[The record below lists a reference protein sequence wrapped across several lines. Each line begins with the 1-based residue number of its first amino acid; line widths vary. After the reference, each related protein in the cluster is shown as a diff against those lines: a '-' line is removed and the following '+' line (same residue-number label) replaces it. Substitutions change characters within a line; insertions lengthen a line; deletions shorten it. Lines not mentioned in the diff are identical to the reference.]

1 MVEEAARHISLAP
14 PPSPADR
21 SGGVEG
27 EVAMTESGGA
37 TRSHAYAWFVVLV
50 LSFAN
55 IVSFVDRL
63 IMSLLVDPIKR
74 DLMLSD
80 TQVGWLLGMAF
91 VLFYAATAL
100 PIAFLADRTNR
111 KRLIFVGV
119 LLWTAATAICASA
132 RSFWTL
138 FLCRMNVGIGEAALS
153 PATMSIIADYFPRDR
168 LARPVSVFSAAGYM
182 GGGIALLVG
191 GAVVQMVKTVGEV
204 TVPVLGTIQS
214 WQLTFLIVAA
224 PGVLVLALVS
234 LIREP
239 PRGGIAAS
247 TAAST
252 PPRSSPADVARHMRA
267 HWQAYAAIFAGFSI
281 LATLGYG
288 TFMWVPT
295 FFRRVHGWDYAQAGY
310 VYGLIVLVFGT
321 GGVLAGGWITDRLLR
336 RGVRDANLRVALVS
350 ALVLLPF
357 AVGFPLAPSG
367 TLAVALLIPASLLG
381 SMPFG
386 VGLAALPVITPNSM
400 RAQVTALYLFVANVV
415 SLGFGPVLVAL
426 FTDRVFGSEAAVHY
440 SLASVAVL
448 AVGLGA
454 PILALGLR
462 PFRAAVDVAST

>member
-1 MVEEAARHISLAP
+1 MS
-14 PPSPADR
+14 D
-21 SGGVEG
+21 
-27 EVAMTESGGA
+27 GGA
-37 TRSHAYAWFVVLV
+37 GARGYAYAWFVVLV

-74 DLMLSD
+74 DLMLTD
-80 TQVGWLLGMAF
+80 TQVSWLLGMAF
-91 VLFYAATAL
+91 VLFYALTAL
-100 PIAFLADRTNR
+100 PLAFLADRYNR
-111 KRLIFVGV
+111 KRIIFAGI

-138 FLCRMNVGIGEAALS
+138 FFCRMNVGIGEAALS

-214 WQLTFLIVAA
+214 WQLTFLVVAA
-224 PGVLVLALVS
+224 PGFLVLGLVA

-239 PRGGIAAS
+239 ARGGAA
-247 TAAST
+247 AAGAAPQVSA
-252 PPRSSPADVARHMRA
+252 SPGDLLRLLRRQ
-267 HWQAYAAIFAGFSI
+267 WRAYAAIFAGFSI

-336 RGVRDANLRVALVS
+336 RGVRDANLRVAIGS
-350 ALVLLPF
+350 ALLLLPF
-357 AVGFPLAPSG
+357 AVGFPLVPSD
-367 TLAVALLIPASLLG
+367 TLAVALLVPAAMLG

-386 VGLAALPVITPNSM
+386 VGLAALPVITPNAM

-426 FTDRVFGSEAAVHY
+426 FTDRVFGWEGAVHY

-448 AVGLGA
+448 AILLGTA
-454 PILALGLR
+454 ILALGLR
-462 PFRAAVDVAST
+462 PFRDAVAAAPA

>member
-1 MVEEAARHISLAP
+1 MSDVRVGS
-14 PPSPADR
+14 R
-21 SGGVEG
+21 SY
-27 EVAMTESGGA
+27 
-37 TRSHAYAWFVVLV
+37 AYAWFVVLV

-80 TQVGWLLGMAF
+80 TQVSWLLGMAF
-91 VLFYAATAL
+91 VLFYAVTAL

-214 WQLTFLIVAA
+214 WQLTFLVVAA
-224 PGVLVLALVS
+224 PGLLVLALVS

-239 PRGGIAAS
+239 PRGG
-247 TAAST
+247 TAA
-252 PPRSSPADVARHMRA
+252 PAAAPLRSSPADVARHMRA
-267 HWQAYAAIFAGFSI
+267 HWQAYAAIFAGFSV

-321 GGVLAGGWITDRLLR
+321 GGVLAGGWITDRLLT

-357 AVGFPLAPSG
+357 AVGFPLVSSG
-367 TLAVALLIPASLLG
+367 ALAVALLIPASLLG

-386 VGLAALPVITPNSM
+386 VGLAALPVITPNAM

-448 AVGLGA
+448 AVGLGV

-462 PFRAAVDVAST
+462 PFRAAVDAAPA